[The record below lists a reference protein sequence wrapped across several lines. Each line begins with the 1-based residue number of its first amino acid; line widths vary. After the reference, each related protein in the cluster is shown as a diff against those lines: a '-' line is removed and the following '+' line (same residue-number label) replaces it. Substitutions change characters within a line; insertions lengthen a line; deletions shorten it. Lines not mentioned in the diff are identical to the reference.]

1 MSDYHEKR
9 IDDSLQ
15 RIAKSLETIAR
26 NVKLDVARKTE
37 QPLISKEPVN
47 DNDKDGEQRI
57 LSIVRSDKE

>member
-1 MSDYHEKR
+1 MGDYHEKR

-26 NVKLDVARKTE
+26 NIKLDMARKTG
-37 QPLISKEPVN
+37 QPLISKESVN

>member
-1 MSDYHEKR
+1 MNDYYEKR
-9 IDDSLQ
+9 IDYSLQ

-26 NVKLDVARKTE
+26 NVKLDVAGKTG

>member
-26 NVKLDVARKTE
+26 NVKLDMARKTG

-47 DNDKDGEQRI
+47 DNEEQRI

>member
-26 NVKLDVARKTE
+26 NVKLDMARKTG
-37 QPLISKEPVN
+37 QPLISKDPVD